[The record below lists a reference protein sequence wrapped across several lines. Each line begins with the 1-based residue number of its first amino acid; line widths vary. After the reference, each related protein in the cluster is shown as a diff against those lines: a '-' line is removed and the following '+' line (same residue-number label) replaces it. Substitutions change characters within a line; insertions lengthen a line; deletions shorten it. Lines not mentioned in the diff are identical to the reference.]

1 MAILYDWTMGGGGVA
16 TFRHWGTYDADSR
29 YDNLQGA
36 QTFVQ
41 NIGDLEITKI
51 TLELKGEHSVG
62 PAEGNVT
69 LLLKSGSPTG
79 SVISTCSIDRTTI
92 TNQQNYSFEL
102 SPAVTVE
109 SGVVY
114 CIVLS
119 DPSGSYKVPGSTDTD
134 YTTWF
139 GREGISPPANHVAY
153 SKNDSMSW
161 TANDG
166 YILSGYLE
174 GPDLPTKPVNPTP
187 ENDDTG
193 VDFSGF
199 QLSWEDGGGADTYNV
214 YMGESGDLTLMS
226 SAQAGVTYT
235 TSLAELETVFE
246 SLPINQKV
254 YWRVDATND
263 AGTTTGDEWNFDARP
278 GKAKIPIPED
288 GEEEVYIKGIDRLK
302 ELKWQAPD

>member
-1 MAILYDWTMGGGGVA
+1 MADITSVQLYLRRSGETTTIAYVYFYDASWALLGMSGGVNTSGISQEEPEWV
-16 TFRHWGTYDADSR
+16 TFTFSPAISISDNAFYGIRVGTPGSPYGSTRIRTYAASDWEEQE
-29 YDNLQGA
+29 YG
-36 QTFVQ
+36 
-41 NIGDLEITKI
+41 
-51 TLELKGEHSVG
+51 
-62 PAEGNVT
+62 AEGKECCAQCYKAATGWVGLDSIAYQVNGDVT
-69 LLLKSGSPTG
+69 NGATVTG
-79 SVISTCSIDRTTI
+79 IENTFS
-92 TNQQNYSFEL
+92 NYQYGYRFK
-102 SPAVTVE
+102 TV
-109 SGVVY
+109 
-114 CIVLS
+114 LFAL
-119 DPSGSYKVPGSTDTD
+119 T
-134 YTTWF
+134 
-139 GREGISPPANHVAY
+139 PP
-153 SKNDSMSW
+153 
-161 TANDG
+161 
-166 YILSGYLE
+166 E
-174 GPDLPTKPVNPTP
+174 KPINPTP

-226 SAQAGVTYT
+226 SAQAGVIYT